1 MDQGYWF
8 YAIVWFLTNDRKLH
22 LITYSIRNKKINN
35 PSSEG
40 LMCIW
45 LSSSWCASFNWS
57 ILSLNNLIL
66 TKVVYDLVQ
75 MHYFYE
81 KCSYLTILRWGF
93 SFNLL
98 NLLLLSIMLETIEK
112 KCFYAILCKALSHSL
127 VKGYYLGT
135 LFCIWINIDS
145 C

>member
-1 MDQGYWF
+1 MIWF
-8 YAIVWFLTNDRKLH
+8 ERCISDSFSCSFPNLRYSQLESAIYCQKRNSIPKVSLLCLHLALYRDGSGLLILCDCVISHKYDRKLH

-57 ILSLNNLIL
+57 ILSLNNLII

-75 MHYFYE
+75 MHFYE
-81 KCSYLTILRWGF
+81 KCSLTIISQMRF
-93 SFNLL
+93 
-98 NLLLLSIMLETIEK
+98 
-112 KCFYAILCKALSHSL
+112 
-127 VKGYYLGT
+127 
-135 LFCIWINIDS
+135 
-145 C
+145 